1 MFLIK
6 PTLNTLTEISLVR
19 LHHFT
24 NRDVITLLILSL
36 IFKMK
41 KLTPYLILVVL
52 LFQACVK
59 QQEVSVI
66 YEASQAVSA
75 FSVSYQ
81 NEYGL
86 LVDTIINPQS
96 NQDIWRYKM
105 FLSKG
110 DIVYLSGKY
119 DDINS
124 GLKLSI
130 IIDGK
135 VFKEQYSLGDTVNYL
150 IVSGTIPY

>member
-1 MFLIK
+1 
-6 PTLNTLTEISLVR
+6 
-19 LHHFT
+19 
-24 NRDVITLLILSL
+24 
-36 IFKMK
+36 MK

-150 IVSGTIPY
+150 IVSGTISY

>member
-1 MFLIK
+1 
-6 PTLNTLTEISLVR
+6 
-19 LHHFT
+19 
-24 NRDVITLLILSL
+24 
-36 IFKMK
+36 MK
-41 KLTPYLILVVL
+41 KLAPYLILFVL
-52 LFQACVK
+52 LFQACAK
-59 QQEVSVI
+59 QQEVSVT
-66 YEASQAVSA
+66 YEASQAISA

-81 NEYGL
+81 NEHGL

-96 NQDIWRYKM
+96 KEDVWRYMM

-119 DDINS
+119 DDVNS

-130 IIDGK
+130 VIDGK

-150 IVSGTIPY
+150 TVSGTIPY